1 MYTLLELES
10 KTLAALKEIGHEL
23 NVLPEDDRRR
33 RQSWIDALVNVNP
46 PLLQLLEV
54 APAASV
60 EQVQPIIETVEA
72 SPAVEAE
79 PVQVPIESKFG
90 RIVYPRPAQGAIVQ
104 VAKNSPGVDVDR
116 AQEPIVQVIQNSP
129 GVDPGVDVDR
139 AQEPIVQAAKNSPG
153 VDVDRAQ
160 EPIIQVAKNSP
171 GVDPG
176 VDVDRAQEP
185 IVQAAKNSPGVDVDR
200 AQEPII
206 QVAKNS
212 PGVDPG
218 VDVDRAQELIVQAA
232 ENTPGVEPVEE
243 PNCVECFD
251 DGFIEDES
259 GFLRLCQ
266 CCNKP
271 KLSDQKTQRAIAPV
285 AKNLPG
291 SRSKTSIAHQLLELF
306 KSSAHIIEDAPAVKT
321 EETVSES
328 AIVPAAKKLPRSE
341 SDPNPILTGILLSDR
356 FVARYSP
363 PQPENIHFK
372 ADSDGQLS
380 LLDFEVE
387 LVNEPPEPD
396 DFSSIDA
403 FNDAMARW
411 DAENAEALTVSMD
424 SMCEWAPCP
433 YEWYEPKAENL
444 LLKASSRMELS
455 PPAIECSITSANFT
469 IPTFDAW
476 CDRANR
482 QTDTDEPPDTGIS
495 VRLPKPKPPKF
506 PPQSASQP
514 LVNQVSRNYPET
526 IPKLFHRV
534 AAGSSAQPGRSP
546 PGGDAM

>member
-1 MYTLLELES
+1 
-10 KTLAALKEIGHEL
+10 
-23 NVLPEDDRRR
+23 
-33 RQSWIDALVNVNP
+33 
-46 PLLQLLEV
+46 
-54 APAASV
+54 
-60 EQVQPIIETVEA
+60 
-72 SPAVEAE
+72 VEAE

-185 IVQAAKNSPGVDVDR
+185 
-200 AQEPII
+200 
-206 QVAKNS
+206 
-212 PGVDPG
+212 
-218 VDVDRAQELIVQAA
+218 IVQAA

-444 LLKASSRMELS
+444 LLKASSRALHSCGML
-455 PPAIECSITSANFT
+455 SANSQ
-469 IPTFDAW
+469 
-476 CDRANR
+476 R
-482 QTDTDEPPDTGIS
+482 
-495 VRLPKPKPPKF
+495 KF
-506 PPQSASQP
+506 SYDLS
-514 LVNQVSRNYPET
+514 
-526 IPKLFHRV
+526 
-534 AAGSSAQPGRSP
+534 
-546 PGGDAM
+546 